1 MATPNPSASLVV
13 TGTIGIDT
21 VHTPTAKAERIL
33 GGSATYFSA
42 AASFFGPVRLVAAA
56 GGDLPDSF
64 RKTLGHFGKIDLA
77 GLEIRPNS
85 KTFAWGGK
93 YHENMVQR
101 ETLFT
106 HLGVLEEAPPTVPGS
121 FADSGLVFLG
131 NTHPG
136 VQLSFLSSFPKRQLT
151 VADTMDLWINIA
163 KSDLLVL
170 LRNVDGLALNN
181 DEAELLTGKKNPVTA
196 ARHILEMGP
205 RFVVVKKGE
214 HGCILVHRD
223 GIAALPAYPT
233 ETVIDPTGAGDSF
246 AGGMMGSL
254 AATGVTTKA
263 DLGSFEHVRK
273 ALVYGT
279 VTASFTVESF
289 SLDRL
294 VKLSRAELDKRF
306 AEYAAMVRV

>member
-1 MATPNPSASLVV
+1 MPLVV

-21 VHTPTAKAERIL
+21 VHTPVAKAENVL
-33 GGSATYFSA
+33 GGSATYFAA

-56 GGDLPDSF
+56 GEDLPDAF
-64 RKTLGHFGKIDLA
+64 HKTIGHFGKIDVR
-77 GLEIRPNS
+77 GLEVRKGS

-106 HLGVLEEAPPTVPGS
+106 HLNILTEAPPTVPGS
-121 FADSGLVFLG
+121 YADSEFVFLG

-136 VQLSFLSSFPKRQLT
+136 IQQSFLASFPKRRLT

-163 KSDLLVL
+163 KPDLMVL

-254 AATGVTTKA
+254 AATVIAAGNGKT
-263 DLGSFEHVRK
+263 DPGSFEHVRR

-294 VKLSRAELDKRF
+294 RSMTRKDLDARYN
-306 AEYAAMVRV
+306 EYAAMVRV

>member
-1 MATPNPSASLVV
+1 MALVV
-13 TGTIGIDT
+13 TGTIGIDS
-21 VHTPTAKAERIL
+21 VYTPTSMAEKVL

-56 GGDLPDSF
+56 GEDLPDSF

-77 GLEIRPNS
+77 GLEVRKGC

-106 HLGVLEEAPPTVPGS
+106 HLGVLEEKPPTVPGS
-121 FADSGLVFLG
+121 FADSEMVFLG

-136 VQLSFLSSFPKRQLT
+136 VQLSFLASFPKRRLT

-163 KSDLLVL
+163 KPDLMNL

-196 ARHILEMGP
+196 ARHILELGP

-233 ETVIDPTGAGDSF
+233 ETVLDPTGAGDSF

-254 AATGVTTKA
+254 AATSALEGKP
-263 DLGSFEHVRK
+263 DLGSFDHVRK

-294 VKLSRAELDKRF
+294 VNLSRAELDKRF

>member
-1 MATPNPSASLVV
+1 MSLVV
-13 TGTIGIDT
+13 TGTIGIDS
-21 VHTPTAKAERIL
+21 VHTPAATAERVL
-33 GGSATYFSA
+33 GGSAVYFSA

-56 GGDLPDSF
+56 GEDLPAHF
-64 RKTLGHFGKIDLA
+64 RTTLA
-77 GLEIRPNS
+77 GFAKINTDGLEVRKGS

-106 HLGVLEEAPPTVPGS
+106 DLNILTEAPPRVPGTYS
-121 FADSGLVFLG
+121 DSEFVFLG
-131 NTHPG
+131 NTHPAIQQG
-136 VQLSFLSSFPKRQLT
+136 FLSSFPKRKLV

-163 KSDLLVL
+163 KPELTIL

-196 ARHILEMGP
+196 AKQILAMGP

-214 HGCILVHRD
+214 HGCILVHKD

-233 ETVIDPTGAGDSF
+233 EQVIDPTGAGDSF

-254 AATGVTTKA
+254 AASAVANATTGKSQ
-263 DLGSFEHVRK
+263 DYGSFDAVRR

-294 VKLSRAELDKRF
+294 AKMHRPELDARY
-306 AEYAAMVRV
+306 AEYAAMTRL